1 MKVTITTQDATGL
14 IEEQSFTNLT
24 PTYVMEVIS
33 HPYLVKAVIEK
44 EGENNTMKDKEIL
57 QEAINKFGVKNQ
69 LDMAIEE
76 CAELIQAINK
86 VRRAGLVSDVI
97 TKPIMSVSI
106 GDTIAYSNLCAEV
119 ADVKIMIAQL
129 ELMLDKDTIQ
139 KAYDTKIKRLSTI
152 V

>member
-1 MKVTITTQDATGL
+1 
-14 IEEQSFTNLT
+14 
-24 PTYVMEVIS
+24 
-33 HPYLVKAVIEK
+33 
-44 EGENNTMKDKEIL
+44 MKDLLRKMHSVKLALMAHPDNQEDSEFADRISDIQEISDSFLKEEEIL
-57 QEAINKFGVKNQ
+57 QAAINKYGTNHQ

-86 VRRAGLVSDVI
+86 VRRAGLVSYHI
-97 TKPIMSVSI
+97 TKPNMSMTL
-106 GDTIAYSNLCAEV
+106 DNTIAYSNLCAEV